1 MSTGD
6 TAADWV
12 DPDDAPELTD
22 EWFDKADLMLG
33 RQVIRRG
40 RPPGSTKRLVSLR
53 LDEAVIQAFSAEG
66 RYLRQFGGVGT
77 GVGQLA
83 RPRGLALAPDGR
95 VCVSDALLCNVQ
107 VFQPDGRL
115 LLALGG
121 RATRDEPGLYLLPAR
136 LGCDETGRLYV
147 VDQYLHKIEVLR
159 PLSDAEGQRWL
170 AAPPG

>member
-53 LDEAVIQAFSAEG
+53 LDEAVIEAFSAEG
-66 RYLRQFGGVGT
+66 PGWQTRVNAALRK
-77 GVGQLA
+77 A
-83 RPRGLALAPDGR
+83 AGL
-95 VCVSDALLCNVQ
+95 
-107 VFQPDGRL
+107 
-115 LLALGG
+115 
-121 RATRDEPGLYLLPAR
+121 
-136 LGCDETGRLYV
+136 
-147 VDQYLHKIEVLR
+147 
-159 PLSDAEGQRWL
+159 
-170 AAPPG
+170 